1 MIQLNKTTLIF
12 LLFFPIFSFSQSN
25 LYDFENSLKFARYLN
40 TTRQLTY
47 ATQEYERINYLWPH
61 DSIVT
66 LELVQTYRLNKQC
79 DKFSS
84 ALDLLLKKNRLY
96 KYRPYAT
103 EYLRFSLNC
112 RIQNGNYFEIS
123 SLLDSTEN
131 SFFVAS
137 YFWVNKQ
144 YNKLFDYYSKENH
157 LLSQANYDLYKT
169 TESFYVQEYKS
180 PLAAFLMSAVIPG
193 SGKAYTKRWGDA
205 FVSFLFVST
214 NAYASYRAFNKKGA
228 KSVNGWIFGGLALSF
243 YSANLWGT
251 VKGVKLY
258 NNNIRETYQNDAES
272 IIYNSY

>member
-1 MIQLNKTTLIF
+1 MIQLNKATYIF
-12 LLFFPIFSFSQSN
+12 LLFVPFFSFAQSN

-40 TTRQLTY
+40 TTRQLSF
-47 ATQEYERINYLWPH
+47 AAQEYERINYLWPN

-66 LELVQTYRLNKQC
+66 LELVQTYRLNNQC
-79 DKFSS
+79 DKFAYSF
-84 ALDLLLKKNRLY
+84 DLLLQENRVY
-96 KYRPYAT
+96 KYRPFTT

-112 RIQNGNYFEIS
+112 KMQDQPYFEIS

-137 YFWVNKQ
+137 YYWVNKE
-144 YNKLFDYYSKENH
+144 YDKLFDYYAKEGS
-157 LLSQANYDLYKT
+157 LLSQANFELYKT
-169 TESFYVQEYKS
+169 TESFYKQEYKS
-180 PLAAFLMSAVIPG
+180 PFAAFLMSAVIPG

-205 FVSFLFVST
+205 FVSFLFIST
-214 NAYASYRAFNKKGA
+214 NAYASYRAFNKKGV
-228 KSVNGWIFGGLALSF
+228 KSLNGWLFGGLALSF

-258 NNNIRETYQNDAES
+258 NNNIRDTYQNNAEN